1 MLAVILHS
9 LLSRARNILYC
20 EVTLVACHIYVEVC
34 HICVEV
40 LGVETLLRVHRMFDT
55 NDMIQIEFRFCRVN
69 RTPSRQQRPLA
80 AQHRSRVM
88 LNQAYE
94 NGVSRTLS

>member
-9 LLSRARNILYC
+9 LLSRARNILYW
-20 EVTLVACHIYVEVC
+20 EVTLVACHIYVE
-34 HICVEV
+34 
-40 LGVETLLRVHRMFDT
+40 VHRMFDT